1 ADELVARSDA
11 AMYESKRRGIG
22 RAVAWSEVLR
32 RAEHP
37 TLGEEH
43 ALHQAIERG
52 DLHVRFQP
60 IVSLAAGDTI
70 GYEGLV
76 HWARPDGDSIAA
88 SEFIAMAEDTGLIHE
103 LGLAARDELM
113 CTAARHLGRV
123 GDAGRWFCNLSA
135 RELQMPGAVESIL
148 DTIDRSGLAH
158 SSVVVDFRC
167 DVGPDQLERMTSAL
181 SELRGAGVELAIDDF
196 GEGWAPLELLR
207 AATPTWLKLA
217 PSVTCSVITDPI
229 AAGIVGTAIDLA
241 GRLGATVVAKGI
253 ESSDQ
258 RDVLVDLGV
267 ELGQGHLFAPAAPIE
282 AFLAAG

>member
-32 RAEHP
+32 RPEHP

-60 IVSLAAGDTI
+60 IVRLAAGDTI

-123 GDAGRWFCNLSA
+123 GDADRWFCNLSA

-217 PSVTCSVITDPI
+217 PSVTCSVTTDPI
-229 AAGIVGTAIDLA
+229 AAGIVGAAIDLA
-241 GRLGATVVAKGI
+241 ARLGATVVAKGI